1 MASAQRRARNTGE
14 RLQREQGARPDPQ
27 WIEKLREISDR
38 CAARPVLDA
47 RSDDELAGYDEFG
60 VPAWVRDRVT

>member
-1 MASAQRRARNTGE
+1 M
-14 RLQREQGARPDPQ
+14 QREQGARPDPQ